1 MLKNNKKI
9 DVIHAQGLAAA
20 FITKFIARMFRKR
33 SVMSTCAVY
42 NLRPDSL
49 FAKAIKWVLGDF
61 NKILALADVSRRE
74 LMSIG
79 VPESKVGVYYLW
91 INQVKYAPRDKQEC
105 KKGINLAG
113 RFIVLFVGRFIK
125 IKGVEL
131 LVEVAKKIDKG
142 ITFVFIGDQGPCF
155 NFIEGAARIYENIK
169 LIKGIR
175 AEQLIPYYQA
185 ADIFII
191 PSLYEEAFG
200 KTIIEAL
207 SCGTPVIGSNRG
219 AIPAII
225 TNRVGRVISPSVEN
239 IKNEIEYLYR
249 NRAELEKLT
258 RGCRA
263 YAEER
268 FSEKNIEVIT
278 NSYY

>member
-1 MLKNNKKI
+1 
-9 DVIHAQGLAAA
+9 
-20 FITKFIARMFRKR
+20 
-33 SVMSTCAVY
+33 
-42 NLRPDSL
+42 
-49 FAKAIKWVLGDF
+49 VLGDF